1 MIPTATPPRRTFVV
15 TLLLVAINVAV
26 YGVMAA
32 SAPAEHRLEFDLETL
47 IRFGAVYAPGLREGE
62 WWRLLTGAFLHG
74 SLDHLLWNMI
84 SLLFIG
90 RWLETRYAAAR
101 YLVLYLFAGIASSA
115 VSAAWYW
122 QSDIVQIGASGA
134 ISALVG
140 AGAVSALRMGARG
153 RHFRNR
159 MLMWSA
165 VILVN
170 GVIYGSNNVAHASGL
185 IVGAAL
191 VALFGRR
198 GRAALT
204 SRVTGETSFEDAPSL
219 TCKRCDAANPLD
231 ARYCGGCGVLMEPAP
246 ITP

>member
-1 MIPTATPPRRTFVV
+1 MIPTATPARRTFVV

-32 SAPAEHRLEFDLETL
+32 SAPPAHRLEFDLETL
-47 IRFGAVYAPGLREGE
+47 LRFGAVYAPGLRDGE
-62 WWRLLTGAFLHG
+62 WWRLLSGAFLHG

-90 RWLETRYAAAR
+90 RYLEARYAAAR
-101 YLVLYLFAGIASSA
+101 YLALYLFAGVASNA
-115 VSAAWYW
+115 ASAAWYW
-122 QSDIVQIGASGA
+122 QTDIVQIGASGA

-159 MLMWSA
+159 MVMWSA

-170 GVIYGSNNVAHASGL
+170 GLVYGSNNVAHAAGL
-185 IVGAAL
+185 VVGAVL
-191 VALFGRR
+191 VGLFGRR

-204 SRVTGETSFEDAPSL
+204 SRATGETSFDDAPSL
-219 TCKRCDAANPLD
+219 TCARCDAANPLD
-231 ARYCGGCGVLMEPAP
+231 ARYCGGCGVVLEEAAL
-246 ITP
+246 TP